1 MMDREEY
8 YKYIEEND
16 TYPEHSHKWIV
27 RTYTGDKL
35 FYRNFGTFESKEEAK
50 EFIENYKVKY
60 TTKGF
65 ITRYSIQG
73 VCEVLCLRTSDQLAQ
88 GHTRTDLDAL

>member
-1 MMDREEY
+1 MNLNMTKEDY

-27 RTYTGDKL
+27 RTFIYSYDGTGEE
-35 FYRNFGTFESKEEAK
+35 YHRNFGTFETKEEAK
-50 EFIENYKVKY
+50 EFIKNYKVKY

-65 ITRYSIQG
+65 ITRYSIQPL
-73 VCEVLCLRTSDQLAQ
+73 CEVL
-88 GHTRTDLDAL
+88 

>member
-1 MMDREEY
+1 MMNKEDY
-8 YKYIEEND
+8 YKHIEEND
-16 TYPEHSHKWIV
+16 FYPEHSHKWIV
-27 RTYTGDKL
+27 RTYTGGW
-35 FYRNFGTFESKEEAK
+35 FYRNFGPFETEEEAK

-73 VCEVLCLRTSDQLAQ
+73 LCEVL
-88 GHTRTDLDAL
+88 

>member
-1 MMDREEY
+1 MMDKEEY
-8 YKYIEEND
+8 FKYIEEND

-27 RTYTGDKL
+27 RTYTGEL
-35 FYRNFGTFESKEEAK
+35 FYRNFGTFETKEEAK

-65 ITRYSIQG
+65 ITKYHIQPL
-73 VCEVLCLRTSDQLAQ
+73 CEVLCLRTPEEVAQ

>member
-16 TYPEHSHKWIV
+16 TYPSHSHKWIV
-27 RTYTGDKL
+27 RTYTFGPFSDVGGKKDM
-35 FYRNFGTFESKEEAK
+35 FYRTFGTFETKEEAK
-50 EFIENYKVKY
+50 EFIENYRVKY

-73 VCEVLCLRTSDQLAQ
+73 LCEVL
-88 GHTRTDLDAL
+88 

>member
-1 MMDREEY
+1 MNREEY
-8 YKYIEEND
+8 YKHIEEND

-27 RTYTGDKL
+27 RTYTKYEGVEAL
-35 FYRNFGTFESKEEAK
+35 HRCFGVFETQKEAK

-73 VCEVLCLRTSDQLAQ
+73 VCEVL
-88 GHTRTDLDAL
+88 